1 MASAMDEHVLLEE
14 VISAVDAAD
23 DIDKFQKL
31 VFEYVIKVLP
41 ILSSQ
46 KDGIRKKVM
55 EILLHIS
62 KRLKNEPNVQLPVE
76 ELLSI
81 FKDPESD
88 SFVTNFSLNYIKMGY
103 PRLPK
108 EKRAKLVPS
117 LLESLDGKPQ
127 SHQDGIL
134 LLIMPVLGEVNVP
147 EDSEERSKEFGLEDK
162 PAVAKALTSFALDV
176 LLLPYGVTPA
186 SVRAIQRSSRS
197 STSRNSAPSN
207 AQPNPPAI
215 AYPPPGMSE
224 YSLRRVT
231 GENTFSKEELEKIK
245 LGILTFLSSGVLP
258 VEDIVSHLIVGS
270 ADPAEA
276 VSQSACFVLT
286 NVIRKI
292 KFNTASIVQPLY
304 QLFLGTARDRFAS
317 SNTSSQQTPAS
328 RNGTSQSPSLCPSCS
343 SITLPEPSALP
354 PPPTKAEL
362 QTTPADFRLRMSL
375 LPYICRSQGSGIIYP
390 DCLQIVYDCLY
401 SADSNL
407 ELKFI
412 ALEFVIVIICDSS
425 ASKLQ
430 TVGYVLLSCLLKL
443 IASEGMEVKLLA
455 YLAVGELG
463 VRMPNLVNKDLALL
477 LTFFEALDKET
488 AEVKIAIRDCLLT
501 LMEAF
506 KDLCEGPQRN
516 KLETHLAILVER
528 ASEPMARMLAVNY
541 AASLFPPDHAMSRF
555 ILLMAT
561 GDRQKE
567 VALEAGRALY
577 GFDMEKKSDNSE
589 TKQCLPVPSFLRM
602 NLCLSLI
609 AEARVQSNKQNH
621 QSSNPVLPFPLLIM
635 NEMLIY
641 LRMCLLREVKIPAT
655 RTVSYHP
662 QYTVPKIRDFLS
674 NLLSAE
680 ESEGNHNTKSL
691 GALDKY
697 LHLIQQY
704 LRAQPEFIVLCCLLD
719 LVGSLPDYFA
729 PKFSSNLKWLESF
742 VFSSSEEIREV
753 GAIIYGFVVAHGLD
767 DSDYDQII
775 TNLLRQ
781 LGKKN
786 LDTQHGCILAICYCL
801 ERRIYL
807 KKSQE
812 TKPES
817 IVNSLIS
824 RSTYKK
830 GVKAIIPFLEHAN
843 PMLVTAACTAIGIIG
858 RCAPLPLPDGE
869 VDESKQ
875 EGSGAKGNQVTTKL
889 DVVNKLGA
897 VMVNPS
903 YLNKEGM
910 KVKLEAVKAA
920 GYLCVGENFPHR
932 QLVIKKLFDLAHVQV
947 NVRMEKTMTCCIL
960 GPLAF
965 ASSDPWKFS
974 KDSKN
979 AVESCGKDESCEK
992 VGTWILDEI
1001 LTRSNADTCVERRK
1015 AWFRWIPVL
1024 LRCCTCER
1032 EMTKHL
1038 QKGIPELV
1046 DLKLENS
1053 AMSSMPPTL
1062 LRLVGS
1068 TPSISEHPAPLPLQP
1083 MPTVWNP
1090 SLKLPPQTPVLKLS
1104 KVVNGVVLSWT
1115 VNLTPNHEEIEKY
1128 QLFAYQESNLPP
1140 STSLWKK
1147 VGDVK
1152 PLKLPMACTLSQF
1165 TEGHRYHF
1173 AIRAVDVHARIGPF
1187 SKPLSIL
1194 LSNS

>member
-1 MASAMDEHVLLEE
+1 MATAMDEHVLLDE
-14 VISAVDAAD
+14 VVTAVDVAD
-23 DIDKFQKL
+23 DIDKFQGA
-31 VFEYVIKVLP
+31 VFKYVPRVLP

-55 EILLHIS
+55 EVLLHIS
-62 KRLKNEPNVQLPVE
+62 KRLKSEPSVQLPVE
-76 ELLSI
+76 ELLTI

-103 PRLPK
+103 PRLPI

-127 SHQDGIL
+127 SHLDGIL
-134 LLIMPVLGEVNVP
+134 MLIIPVLGEVDVP
-147 EDSEERSKEFGLEDK
+147 SDPEERSKEFGLQDK
-162 PAVAKALTSFALDV
+162 PAVSKALTSFALDV
-176 LLLPYGVTPA
+176 LLLPYGVTTA
-186 SVRAIQRSSRS
+186 SIRAMQRSSRS
-197 STSRNSAPSN
+197 SSFRNSAPSN
-207 AQPNPPAI
+207 SQPPAFTY
-215 AYPPPGMSE
+215 APPGMSE

-231 GENTFSKEELEKIK
+231 GENTLSKEELEKTK
-245 LGILTFLSSGVLP
+245 LDVLSFLSSGVLP
-258 VEDIVSHLIVGS
+258 LEDIITHLIVGS
-270 ADPAEA
+270 ADPSEA
-276 VSQSACFVLT
+276 VSQSAGIVLT
-286 NVIRKI
+286 SAVRKI
-292 KFNTASIVQPLY
+292 KFNTPSVVQPLY
-304 QLFLGTARDRFAS
+304 QLFLGTARDRFVT
-317 SNTSSQQTPAS
+317 SNTSSLPSSSS
-328 RNGTSQSPSLCPSCS
+328 RNGSTGSPSSCLS
-343 SITLPEPSALP
+343 CLPFTLPEPSSLP
-354 PPPTKAEL
+354 PPPTKADL
-362 QTTPADFRLRMSL
+362 QTTPADFRLRLSL

-390 DCLQIVYDCLY
+390 DCLQIVYDSLY
-401 SADSNL
+401 SPDSNL
-407 ELKFI
+407 KLKFI

-430 TVGYVLLSCLLKL
+430 TVGSVLLSCLLKL
-443 IASEGMEVKLLA
+443 IVSEGMEIKLLA

-463 VRMPNLVNKDLALL
+463 VRMPSLVNKDLALL
-477 LTFFEALDKET
+477 FTFFEALDKET
-488 AEVKIAIRDCLLT
+488 AEVKISIRDCLLT

-506 KDLCEGPQRN
+506 KDLCVGPQRN

-577 GFDMEKKSDNSE
+577 GFDSEKKSDSSE
-589 TKQCLPVPSFLRM
+589 SKQCLPVPSFLRM

-621 QSSNPVLPFPLLIM
+621 QSSNPALPFPLLIM

-641 LRMCLLREVKIPAT
+641 LRMCLLREVNIPAT

-680 ESEGNHNTKSL
+680 ESEGNTNSKSM

-729 PKFSSNLKWLESF
+729 PKFLSNLKWLESF
-742 VFSSSEEIREV
+742 VFSPSEEIREV
-753 GAIIYGFVVAHGLD
+753 GSIIYGFVVAHGLD
-767 DSDYDQII
+767 DGDYNQTI

-801 ERRIYL
+801 ERRIYM

-812 TKPES
+812 TES
-817 IVNSLIS
+817 DSSVSSLIS

-830 GVKAIIPFLEHAN
+830 GVKAIIPFLEHTN
-843 PMLVTAACTAIGIIG
+843 SMLVTAACTAIGIIG
-858 RCAPLPLPDGE
+858 RSASLPLPDGQL
-869 VDESKQ
+869 DESKQ
-875 EGSGAKGNQVTTKL
+875 DGSTKGNHQLTSKM

-897 VMVNPS
+897 VMVSPN
-903 YLNKEGM
+903 YTNKEGM
-910 KVKLEAVKAA
+910 RVKLEAVKAA

-932 QLVIKKLFDLAHVQV
+932 QLVIKKLFDLAQVQV

-979 AVESCGKDESCEK
+979 LVESCAKDESCDQ

-1001 LTRSNADTCVERRK
+1001 LTRSNADPCVDIRK

-1038 QKGIPELV
+1038 VKGIPDLV
-1046 DLKLENS
+1046 VLKVEKRTF
-1053 AMSSMPPTL
+1053 SSMPPTL

-1068 TPSISEHPAPLPLQP
+1068 SPSIGEHPAPLPLQP

-1090 SLKLPPQTPVLKLS
+1090 SLKLPPQKPVLTLS
-1104 KVVNGVVLSWT
+1104 KVINGVVLSWNVHIT
-1115 VNLTPNHEEIEKY
+1115 SNHEEIGKY
-1128 QLFAYQESNLPP
+1128 QLFAYQESNFPP

-1152 PLKLPMACTLSQF
+1152 PLKLPMSCTLSQF
-1165 TEGHRYHF
+1165 TKGYRYYF

-1187 SKPLSIL
+1187 SKTLSIL
-1194 LSNS
+1194 LSDS